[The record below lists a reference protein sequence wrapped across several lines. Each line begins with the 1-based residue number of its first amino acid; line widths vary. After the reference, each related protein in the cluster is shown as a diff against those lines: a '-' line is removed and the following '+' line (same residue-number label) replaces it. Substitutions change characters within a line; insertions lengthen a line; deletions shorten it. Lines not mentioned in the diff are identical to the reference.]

1 MIYCVIAYTVDGE
14 TGRRTAPYHI
24 MQGSRYRFW
33 KWSPGHIWD
42 ALQTQSLNISFKSL
56 CPSAKTCI
64 FCWWDSVIVSAV
76 MSSLKTSIQKW
87 VHFAGDIFK
96 STFLFNVLIEM
107 ISMISLKFV
116 SKVLAG
122 NESTRINASL
132 HYFFAM
138 HGRQCSLIHYPTL
151 ACEFQGFRVWG
162 KFVFRTLELM
172 DTPTNLAN
180 QVKVG
185 HTLDQSRSVQLRVPE
200 RAHQNN
206 AQSWRSSRT
215 DRRLSRQFWE
225 N

>member
-1 MIYCVIAYTVDGE
+1 MHIFNELQIYHLQICSNTPCVEKRLIRKMIYCVIAYTVDGL
-14 TGRRTAPYHI
+14 TGRWTAPYHI
-24 MQGSRYRFW
+24 
-33 KWSPGHIWD
+33 
-42 ALQTQSLNISFKSL
+42 
-56 CPSAKTCI
+56 
-64 FCWWDSVIVSAV
+64 
-76 MSSLKTSIQKW
+76 MSSLKTSIHKW
-87 VHFAGDIFK
+87 LHFAGDIFK

-185 HTLDQSRSVQLRVPE
+185 HILDQSRSVQLRVPE